1 MVRFLAR
8 REGLSAVRVIDSHTE
23 GEPTRVIVDGG
34 PPLGDGPMGERR
46 ERFAREFDHVRRF
59 TVTEPHGH
67 DALVGALLCEPYDR
81 SCAAGV
87 IFFDNAGYLGMCG
100 HGTIGLAVTL
110 AHIGRLKPGRH
121 RFETPVGTVGVE
133 LANANTATVENVE
146 SYRFAEAVSVEAAG
160 LGTVRGDVAW
170 GGNWFFLA
178 STTPPCDLVLRN
190 VGRLTEAAT
199 AIRDSLHAQGVRG
212 KDGAS
217 IDHIEFFAPSQSSDA
232 DSRNFV
238 LCPGGAYDRSPC
250 GTGTSA
256 KLACLCAD
264 GKLRP
269 GQVWVQESII
279 GSRFRASFG
288 PGPSGGIL
296 PRITGRAFVCAE
308 STLVQDPADP
318 FRYGFE
324 CHPQP

>member
-1 MVRFLAR
+1 VGLLAR
-8 REGLSAVRVIDSHTE
+8 RDGLSAVRVIDSHTE

-34 PPLGDGPMGERR
+34 PSLGDGPLHERR
-46 ERFAREFDHVRRF
+46 ARFAREFDRLRRF
-59 TVTEPHGH
+59 AVNEPRGH
-67 DALVGALLCEPYDR
+67 DAIVGALLCEPHDK

-87 IFFDNAGYLGMCG
+87 IYFNNVGYIGMCG

-110 AHIGRLKPGRH
+110 AHMGRLKRGRH

-133 LANANTATVENVE
+133 LVDGCTATVENVE
-146 SYRFAEAVSVEAAG
+146 SYRLAKGISVEVAG
-160 LGTVRGDVAW
+160 LGAVRGDVAW
-170 GGNWFFLA
+170 GGNWFFLTSFA
-178 STTPPCDLVLRN
+178 PCDLALAN
-190 VGRLTEAAT
+190 VGRLTGVAT
-199 AIRDSLHAQGVRG
+199 AVSDALQAQGVRG
-212 KDGAS
+212 KDGAL
-217 IDHIEFFAPSQSSDA
+217 IDHIEIFAPSQSSDA

-256 KLACLCAD
+256 KLACLYAD

-279 GSRFRASFG
+279 GSRFRASFE
-288 PGPSGGIL
+288 PGPAGGIL

-308 STLVQDPADP
+308 SKLVQDPADP
-318 FRYGFE
+318 FRYGFASE
-324 CHPQP
+324 PPG